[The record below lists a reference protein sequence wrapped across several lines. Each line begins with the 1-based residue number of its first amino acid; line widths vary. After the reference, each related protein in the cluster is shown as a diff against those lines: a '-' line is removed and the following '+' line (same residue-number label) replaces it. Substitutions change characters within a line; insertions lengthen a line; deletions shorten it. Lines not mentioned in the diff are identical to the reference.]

1 MSDPNSFDK
10 EITDAQANPEAPNQG
25 TEPEKTANPA
35 PEGEQT
41 VDYQKKFGE
50 SSKEALRLLEE
61 NKKLQDALDAKAAA
75 PAEMPSETMNSMY
88 PGFEDLDEEAQK
100 NLINYT
106 NIVTKRATD
115 EIYKNPAIAHSVKI
129 YNENKFDKGFNE
141 ILNQYPELKDSK
153 DDFKKKYFNPNNTP
167 DNIKDILGDLA
178 KVHLFDKARE
188 IGASEEKIRGD
199 RIDMERS
206 TGGDKTP
213 KASRTLDDWTRM
225 AQENPAKFAQHSKE
239 YQADLESGK
248 I

>member
-10 EITDAQANPEAPNQG
+10 EITDAQANPESSNQG
-25 TEPEKTANPA
+25 TETEKTANPT

-41 VDYQKKFGE
+41 VDYKKKFTE
-50 SSKEALRLLEE
+50 SSGEALRLLDE
-61 NKKLQDALDAKAAA
+61 NKKLKEALEVKATA

-88 PGFEDLDEEAQK
+88 PGFEDLDEEAK
-100 NLINYT
+100 NNLINYT
-106 NIVTKRATD
+106 NIVTKRATE

-129 YNENKFDKGFNE
+129 YNENKFDKGLNE
-141 ILNQYPELKDSK
+141 ILNEFPQLKDSK
-153 DDFKKKYFNPNNTP
+153 DDFKGKYFNPNNTP

-178 KVHLFDKARE
+178 KVYLFDKAKE
-188 IGASEEKIRGD
+188 IGASEEKIRAD

-213 KASRTLDDWTRM
+213 KSSRTLEDWSRM
-225 AQENPAKFAQHSKE
+225 AAENPALFAKHSKE
-239 YQADLESGK
+239 YQTDLESGK